1 MRAER
6 VGARQRAAAE
16 ADRGKKWKS
25 GREGGQTR
33 RKGREGWEAAA
44 PGRGGEAARGA
55 RVGRCGARGDRGG
68 QRAEGPGRRR
78 RGGRRGR
85 RRGASAA
92 KLLGLRP
99 GRVRVLVAGRREERS
114 GARRGETRNL
124 RSPSAAGRKEAAAA
138 AEAGRRPG
146 GALSCRGV
154 GSRVSTGGGGRGGGR
169 WQGWSVAE
177 FIVPGARAQARR
189 GLCAPFPQ
197 ASPPPRRIA
206 SLRAPLEVG
215 DCPPGRTPPCF
226 GEPGLFVGRSWER
239 APPLLPCCRGLL
251 RGPSH

>member
-16 ADRGKKWKS
+16 ADRGKKWNS

-55 RVGRCGARGDRGG
+55 RVGRCGARGDWGG
-68 QRAEGPGRRR
+68 RRAEGPGRRR
-78 RGGRRGR
+78 RGGRRR
-85 RRGASAA
+85 RRRSASAA

-154 GSRVSTGGGGRGGGR
+154 GSRVSAGGGGGAGTGGEGEASRVGVWPSSLCGAGGR
-169 WQGWSVAE
+169 EGTGQAGSLRPLPPRLPAPTAHSFSTRPLGGRGLSSWAHSALLRGAGALCGKILGARPS
-177 FIVPGARAQARR
+177 PGAR
-189 GLCAPFPQ
+189 GL
-197 ASPPPRRIA
+197 
-206 SLRAPLEVG
+206 
-215 DCPPGRTPPCF
+215 
-226 GEPGLFVGRSWER
+226 
-239 APPLLPCCRGLL
+239 
-251 RGPSH
+251 